1 MITLTDKQID
11 ELIDAEFGQPLT
23 PATRRR
29 LRADVRAF
37 GDMVIFEAGTMPEDA
52 EPLPGYTGPEMTAEE
67 AQAAMATPEIRV
79 TPEMVIRARHL
90 GWSGRQ
96 MMIECIKRAM
106 PGASDIEF
114 MGAVDRNN

>member
-1 MITLTDKQID
+1 MLTNEQID
-11 ELIDAEFGQPLT
+11 QLIDAEFGQPLT

-29 LRADVRAF
+29 LRADVREF
-37 GDMVIFEAGTMPEDA
+37 GDMVIFEAGTMPEDV
-52 EPLPGYTGPEMTAEE
+52 EPLPGYTGPEMTPEE
-67 AQAAMATPEIRV
+67 AKAARATPEVRV

-106 PGASDIEF
+106 PGASDIKF

>member
-1 MITLTDKQID
+1 MLTDEQID
-11 ELIDAEFGQPLT
+11 QLIDAEFGQPLT

-29 LRADVRAF
+29 LRADIREF
-37 GDMVIFEAGTMPEDA
+37 GDMVIFDAGTMPEDV
-52 EPLPGYTGPEMTAEE
+52 EKLPGYTGAEPMRE
-67 AQAAMATPEIRV
+67 LPEIRV

-106 PGASDIEF
+106 PGASDIKF